1 MRTRTIARWRRAALG
16 SVLAVTLAAPAGAR
30 AQQQQQEAPAQAQPP
45 PPVPQPAQ
53 EPAAQPGEKPAGD
66 QQAQPEAAP
75 RENAP
80 ITGQQQQPPPPDG
93 TVQPVPGA
101 PEEYTIQ
108 KGDTLWD
115 LSQKFLNNP
124 WYWPKIWSLNPGIEN
139 PHWIYP
145 GNKLHIVP
153 GEGGPQAPAQV
164 EEEAGLEATAR
175 NAPEEE
181 SGASPDVSVSP
192 PSSPDLDVVNR
203 NSREGDAALRSVS
216 ASGKLAFIP
225 PPVVNSRGGGLVTP
239 EELRNA
245 GTLEA
250 SFEEKELLATY
261 DTAYARFKGEMPVK
275 KGDKLL
281 IFRPEGPIVD
291 PVSHKTLATQTR
303 TVGVGKVVAVD
314 GQQATLQIERSFE
327 EMERGDRVRP
337 WTPEDKRIAP
347 KPNTADVTGRIVQA
361 VDAGLTTYGE
371 ANQVFINR
379 GSADGVQEGNTFEV
393 VRHGDGLN
401 AAGVTKAYT
410 AGAGGMRAM
419 SVQTPPENVGL
430 LLVVDAREHLS
441 TALVVRSVRELQSGD
456 VVEMHAAGAGGG
468 SN

>member
-1 MRTRTIARWRRAALG
+1 
-16 SVLAVTLAAPAGAR
+16 
-30 AQQQQQEAPAQAQPP
+30 
-45 PPVPQPAQ
+45 
-53 EPAAQPGEKPAGD
+53 
-66 QQAQPEAAP
+66 QPEATP

-80 ITGQQQQPPPPDG
+80 ITGQQQPPPPDG

-164 EEEAGLEATAR
+164 QEEEPGVDATAR
-175 NAPEEE
+175 NAPEELA
-181 SGASPDVSVSP
+181 GASPDVSVSP

-203 NSREGDAALRSVS
+203 NSREGNAALRSVS

-225 PPVVNSRGGGLVTP
+225 PPVVNARGGGLVTP

-261 DTAYARFKGEMPVK
+261 DSAYARFKGEVPVK
-275 KGDKLL
+275 AGDKLL
-281 IFRPEGPIVD
+281 IFRTEGPIVD
-291 PVSHKTLATQTR
+291 PVSHRTLATQTR
-303 TVGVGKVVAVD
+303 TVGEGKVVSVE
-314 GQQATLQIERSFE
+314 GKQAKLQIERTFE

-337 WTPEDKRIAP
+337 WSSQDKRIAP
-347 KPNTADVTGRIVQA
+347 KANTADVKGRIVQA
-361 VDAGLTTYGE
+361 VNNGLTAYGE

-379 GSADGVQEGNTFEV
+379 GTADGVQDGNTFEV

-410 AGAGGMRAM
+410 AGAAGMRAM
-419 SVQTPPENVGL
+419 NVETPPENVGL

-456 VVEMHAAGAGGG
+456 LVEMHAAGAGGG

>member
-16 SVLAVTLAAPAGAR
+16 SALAVTMAAPAGAR
-30 AQQQQQEAPAQAQPP
+30 AEQQARPA
-45 PPVPQPAQ
+45 PAQ
-53 EPAAQPGEKPAGD
+53 EPATQPATQPQESAAQTPDNPAAD
-66 QQAQPEAAP
+66 QAQPEATP

-80 ITGQQQQPPPPDG
+80 MTEQQPPD
-93 TVQPVPGA
+93 TLQPVPGT
-101 PEEYTIQ
+101 PDEYTIQ

-164 EEEAGLEATAR
+164 QEEQPGLDATAR

-181 SGASPDVSVSP
+181 AGASPEVSVSP
-192 PSSPDLDVVNR
+192 PSSPDLDVVSR
-203 NSREGDAALRSVS
+203 NSREGNAALRTVS
-216 ASGKLAFIP
+216 ASGKLAFTP
-225 PPVVNSRGGGLVTP
+225 LPAVTTRSGELVSP
-239 EELRNA
+239 EELKNA

-261 DTAYARFKGEMPVK
+261 DTAYARFKGQVPVK
-275 KGDKLL
+275 AGDKLL

-291 PVSHKTLATQTR
+291 PISHKTLATQTR
-303 TVGVGKVVAVD
+303 TVGVAKVLSLQ
-314 GQQATLQIERSFE
+314 GLQATVQIERTFE

-337 WTPEDKRIAP
+337 WSPQDKRISAR
-347 KPNTADVTGRIVQA
+347 PNTADVKGRIVQA
-361 VDAGLTTYGE
+361 VDSGLTTYGE
-371 ANQVFINR
+371 QNEVFIDR
-379 GSADGVQEGNTFEV
+379 GTADGVQEGNTFAV

-410 AGAGGMRAM
+410 AGPGGMRAM
-419 SVQTPPENVGL
+419 GVQTPPENVGL
-430 LLVVDAREHLS
+430 LLVVDTREHLS
-441 TALVVRSVRELQSGD
+441 TAVVVNSVRELQSGD
-456 VVEMHAAGAGGG
+456 AVEMHAAGAGGG

>member
-1 MRTRTIARWRRAALG
+1 MRTRTISRWRRAALG
-16 SVLAVTLAAPAGAR
+16 SALAVTMAAPPGAR
-30 AQQQQQEAPAQAQPP
+30 AQQERPAQDPATQTPDNKPAADQAQP
-45 PPVPQPAQ
+45 A
-53 EPAAQPGEKPAGD
+53 
-66 QQAQPEAAP
+66 AAP

-80 ITGQQQQPPPPDG
+80 MTGQQPPD
-93 TVQPVPGA
+93 TLQPVPGT
-101 PEEYTIQ
+101 PDEYTIQ

-164 EEEAGLEATAR
+164 QEEQPGVDASAR

-181 SGASPDVSVSP
+181 AGASPDVSVSP
-192 PSSPDLDVVNR
+192 PSSPDLDVVSR
-203 NSREGDAALRSVS
+203 NSREGNAALRTVS
-216 ASGKLAFIP
+216 ASGKLAFTP
-225 PPVVNSRGGGLVTP
+225 PPVISTRSGGLVSP
-239 EELRNA
+239 EELKNA

-261 DTAYARFKGEMPVK
+261 DTAYARFKNQMPVK
-275 KGDKLL
+275 TGDKLL

-303 TVGVGKVVAVD
+303 TVGVAKVISVE
-314 GQQATLQIERSFE
+314 GLQATVEIERTFE

-337 WTPEDKRIAP
+337 WSPQDKRVAAR
-347 KPNTADVTGRIVQA
+347 PNTADVKGRIVQA
-361 VDAGLTTYGE
+361 VDSGLTTYGE
-371 ANQVFINR
+371 QNEVFIDR
-379 GSADGVQEGNTFEV
+379 GTADGVQEGNTFAV

-419 SVQTPPENVGL
+419 GVQTPPENVGL
-430 LLVVDAREHLS
+430 LLVVDTREHLS
-441 TALVVRSVRELQSGD
+441 TAVVVNSVRELQSGD
-456 VVEMHAAGAGGG
+456 AVEMHAAGAGGG